1 MPTVSVKL
9 QEQSRQK
16 LARLAARQGTTP
28 HALMVQ
34 AIEQTLAQAQEEEAF
49 VARALR
55 ARKQVLASGEVID
68 GQDFARHLK
77 AKVRGKAS
85 TRPAPRPIAELLPRA
100 A

>member
-9 QEQSRQK
+9 PEQTKQK
-16 LARLAARQGTTP
+16 LARLAASQGTTP

-34 AIEQTLAQAQEEEAF
+34 AIAQTLAQAQDEEAF
-49 VARALR
+49 VAKALR
-55 ARKQVLASGEVID
+55 VRKQVLASGEAID

-85 TRPAPRPIAELLPRA
+85 ARPTPRPIAELLPRTA
-100 A
+100 